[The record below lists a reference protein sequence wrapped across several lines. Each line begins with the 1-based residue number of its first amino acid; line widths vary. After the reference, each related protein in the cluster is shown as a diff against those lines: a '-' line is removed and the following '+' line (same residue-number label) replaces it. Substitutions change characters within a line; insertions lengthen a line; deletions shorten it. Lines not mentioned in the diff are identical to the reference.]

1 MKKPFRISI
10 HFFMPFISPPP
21 CSLAGRDR
29 HAWKKTVRLSLLI
42 WLTALPMA
50 WASHPL
56 ITDDTGTQG
65 RGKFQIEL
73 DNQISFNKEKLPNG
87 DGTSTISKS
96 TEAEMKMLATYG
108 VVDTVDLIL
117 GVPYQWKRNETDGAE
132 TQKADGLADISLE
145 VKWRFFE
152 KDGYSLAVKP
162 GVTLSVGDEGK
173 GLGTGRVALTFFFIA
188 TKDWDPWAF
197 HLNLGYKRN
206 ENKLDQREDIW
217 HTSVAGE
224 WKLRKDLKLVAN
236 IGMEKNPDR
245 TSSIDPAFIL
255 GGIVYSVTDN
265 FDIDLGIKGGLT
277 PAEPDCTLL
286 GGLTFRF

>member
-1 MKKPFRISI
+1 
-10 HFFMPFISPPP
+10 
-21 CSLAGRDR
+21 
-29 HAWKKTVRLSLLI
+29 
-42 WLTALPMA
+42 MA

-65 RGKFQIEL
+65 RGKFQIEF
-73 DNQISFNKEKLPNG
+73 DNQISVSKEDREND
-87 DGTSTISKS
+87 DGTRATNKS

-132 TQKADGLADISLE
+132 TQKADGLSDISLE

-152 KDGYSLAVKP
+152 KDGYSLAIKP
-162 GVTLSVGDEGK
+162 GITLPAGDEDK
-173 GLGTGRVALTFFFIA
+173 GLGTGRAAFTFFFIT
-188 TKDWDPWAF
+188 TKDLDPWAF
-197 HLNLGYKRN
+197 HLNLGYRRN

-217 HTSVAGE
+217 HTSLAGE
-224 WKLRKDLKLVAN
+224 WKLRKNLKLVAN

-245 TSSIDPAFIL
+245 ASSIDPAFIL

-265 FDIDLGIKGGLT
+265 FDIDLGLKGGLT
-277 PAEPDCTLL
+277 ATEPDYTFL
-286 GGLTFRF
+286 GGVTFRF